1 MILKLSGERNNGK
14 MKAFASWSG
23 GKDSCLSCYEAT
35 QSKDIE
41 VSYLLNMISEDGK
54 HSRSHGISSD
64 LLRLQ
69 AKAIGI
75 PIIQRK
81 TAKKTYEKEFK
92 KAVLF
97 FKKENIKAGIFG
109 DIDLQEHRDWIERVC
124 NELGIEP
131 VFPLWKRKRK
141 KIMEEFIETDF
152 QAIIVAANSE
162 HLGEDWLGRRLDKEF
177 LKDIESLGNVDIC
190 GENGEYHTF
199 VYNGPIFREPVRFI
213 KGKKIL
219 REKNWFLELIQ

>member
-1 MILKLSGERNNGK
+1 
-14 MKAFASWSG
+14 MKAFVSWSG
-23 GKDSCLSCYEAT
+23 GKDSCLSCYEAM

-41 VSYLLNMISEDGK
+41 ISYLLNMISVDGK

-92 KAVLF
+92 KAVSC
-97 FKKENIKAGIFG
+97 FKKENVKAGVFG

-124 NELGIEP
+124 NELGIKP

-141 KIMEEFIETDF
+141 KIMDEFIATGF
-152 QAIIVAANSE
+152 HAIIVATNSE
-162 HLGEDWLGRRLDKEF
+162 FLGENWLGRRIDREF
-177 LKDIESLGNVDIC
+177 LSDIERLGNVDIC
-190 GENGEYHTF
+190 GEDGGYHTF
-199 VYNGPIFREPVRFI
+199 VYDGPIFRKQVRFVE
-213 KGKKIL
+213 GKKML
-219 REKNWFLELIQ
+219 REKNWFLELIP